1 MCYLVF
7 LITPSAS
14 ETRAP
19 NCNIDLV
26 TLGNSLIFG
35 IINNIFICSVIML
48 RQCLMAEPKNIIFL
62 SNIKI
67 HTFPEV

>member
-1 MCYLVF
+1 MCHLVF

-14 ETRAP
+14 ERKALS
-19 NCNIDLV
+19 CNIDLV

-35 IINNIFICSVIML
+35 IINNIFICSAIVL